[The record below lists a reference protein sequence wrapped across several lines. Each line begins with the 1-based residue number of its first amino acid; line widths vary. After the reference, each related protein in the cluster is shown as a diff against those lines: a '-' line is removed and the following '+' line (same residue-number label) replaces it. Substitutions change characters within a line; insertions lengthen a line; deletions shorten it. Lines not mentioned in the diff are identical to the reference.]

1 MAAESSCKGHGHGED
16 KESQPLLQS
25 SQDDGHSRGSPLI
38 SGQHPVG
45 QLWREAEASLCRP
58 RRSPSLPPS
67 LPHELCPQPL
77 GSALGLSR
85 ASSDKTIR
93 GRNIYGKVVKMQISA
108 VAPRVTELK
117 VTSNSRHASTLQSQ
131 PPTLPS
137 SSLFAKPSSHLY
149 SVLNSPHSL
158 LNGFV
163 LKEKL
168 HYCC

>member
-1 MAAESSCKGHGHGED
+1 MGRIKITAIAAVKPG
-16 KESQPLLQS
+16 QWLF
-25 SQDDGHSRGSPLI
+25 RGSPLI

-45 QLWREAEASLCRP
+45 QPWREAEASLCRP

-117 VTSNSRHASTLQSQ
+117 VTSNSRRASTLQIQ

-137 SSLFAKPSSHLY
+137 VCQALISSVQCLKFTLLFIT
-149 SVLNSPHSL
+149 
-158 LNGFV
+158 
-163 LKEKL
+163 
-168 HYCC
+168 

>member
-108 VAPRVTELK
+108 VAPRVRAEGHLQLPPCLHTPEPTTHPAFIQSVCQALISSVQCLK
-117 VTSNSRHASTLQSQ
+117 FTSFIT
-131 PPTLPS
+131 
-137 SSLFAKPSSHLY
+137 
-149 SVLNSPHSL
+149 
-158 LNGFV
+158 
-163 LKEKL
+163 
-168 HYCC
+168 